1 VINHL
6 ALAWRNLNRQR
17 IFSIINVAGLSIGM
31 TCALVV
37 TIFVRYEF
45 SFDQHHAKAK
55 KIYKVVQDTNMGDQM
70 LHWNTTAYPL
80 AEALRHDFSQLKFVT
95 QASGPTNRMFRIQ
108 DASGNISRFEEP
120 LVLFVD
126 PFYPKVFDFHWLQGD
141 PSTALKE
148 PNSCVLTETTA
159 RKYFPVETQSSSLLG
174 KQIFLNNKDALT
186 VTGLIED
193 AVPTTSLQYSM
204 LIPYD
209 FFRVNNPYSSLNW
222 SGNYQG
228 TTFIVMNDD
237 SSPVEIEQ
245 SINTWKKKYLRPE
258 DDARINYRLLPLTD
272 SHTDEKYGYAPQSY
286 TMPRQILYA
295 SVGVGAFMLLMAC
308 VNFVNLATAQAAG
321 RAREVGIRKVMGSSR
336 FGLIRQFLHENL
348 LIIITSSLIALALTQ
363 TALSSINQ
371 MLSIIN
377 LKLHMDLLSVAI
389 VMSIGTIVMIAASL
403 YPAIALASYRP
414 VEALKSKLS
423 GKTGNLSLRRTLIVF
438 QFSIVQIFV
447 IGTMVVA
454 SQMYYLNNTDLGF
467 RKDQPVVLANLNE
480 LDRADA
486 FVAELLK
493 NSAIS
498 EVCLS
503 SSSPMSDYNHH
514 YGTSFRLPG
523 QREEDGKEAEEKGV
537 DLNYL
542 KFYDLQVVA
551 GRNFSA
557 VRENFDEFIVNE
569 KLIDQLGIKPSDAIG
584 RRLIINEGEA
594 TIVGVIK
601 DFHNHGLQEEL
612 TPCVL
617 LNSSRWL
624 ERTNIKIA
632 SKSNLPHTLTY
643 IESTWKKIY
652 PDGVFNSVF
661 LDDVLARNYTL
672 ERLVFKGFIVLAIL
686 TIIIGCMGLYGLLSF
701 ITLRKTKEVGIRKT
715 LGATATQIV
724 SLFAREFV
732 LLICVAFLLASP
744 LAYFWLKHWL
754 ETFAYHIDMGSW
766 MFISGAFMTLLI
778 ALLTISY
785 QTLKA
790 ALENPVEA
798 LKSE

>member
-6 ALAWRNLNRQR
+6 ALAWRNLSRHR
-17 IFSIINVAGLSIGM
+17 IFSIINIAGLSIGM
-31 TCALVV
+31 ACTLIV

-108 DASGNISRFEEP
+108 DAAGNISRFEEP

-126 PFYPKVFDFHWLQGD
+126 PFYPEVFDFHWLQGD
-141 PSTALKE
+141 PSTALKD
-148 PNSCVLTETTA
+148 PNSCVLTESTA
-159 RKYFPVETQSSSLLG
+159 RKYFPIETQNNSLLG

-186 VTGLIED
+186 VTGLIAD

-204 LIPYD
+204 LIPFE
-209 FFRVNNPYSSLNW
+209 FFRVNNPYYSSNW

-237 SSPVEIEQ
+237 TSPAEVEQ

-295 SVGVGAFMLLMAC
+295 SIGVGAFMLLMGC
-308 VNFVNLATAQAAG
+308 INFVNLATAQAAG

-363 TALSSINQ
+363 TALAGINK

-377 LKLHMDLLSVAI
+377 LKLQMDLLSVAI
-389 VMSIGTIVMIAASL
+389 VLSIGVLVMIAASL
-403 YPAIALASYRP
+403 YPAIVLASYRP
-414 VEALKSKLS
+414 VEALKNKLV
-423 GKTGNLSLRRTLIVF
+423 KTGNLSLRRTLIVF
-438 QFSIVQIFV
+438 QFSIVQVFV
-447 IGTMVVA
+447 IGTLVVA
-454 SQMYYLNNTDLGF
+454 SQMHYLNNTDLGF
-467 RKDQPVVLANLNE
+467 RKDQPVVVVNLNE

-486 FVAELLK
+486 FFTELLK
-493 NSAIS
+493 SSAIA
-498 EVCLS
+498 EVCRS

-523 QREEDGKEAEEKGV
+523 QREEDSKEAEEKGA

-542 KFYDLQVVA
+542 KFYDLQLVA

-569 KLIDQLGIKPSDAIG
+569 KLIDQLGIKASDAIG
-584 RRLIINEGEA
+584 QRLIISEGEA

-601 DFHNHGLQEEL
+601 NFHNHGLQQEL

-624 ERTNIKIA
+624 DRTNIKIA
-632 SKSNLPHTLTY
+632 SQSNLTHTLSY
-643 IESTWKKIY
+643 VESTWKKIY
-652 PDGVFNSVF
+652 PDGVFNYVF
-661 LDDVLARNYTL
+661 LDDILARNYTL
-672 ERLVFKGFIVLAIL
+672 ERLVFKGFIVLATL

-724 SLFAREFV
+724 GLFAREFV
-732 LLICVAFLLASP
+732 MLICVAFLIASP
-744 LAYFWLKHWL
+744 LTYFWLRHWL

-766 MFISGAFMTLLI
+766 MFMFGAIMTLLI

-785 QTLKA
+785 QTLKT